1 MINKDQEFLEY
12 VVKAIVSEPSKVEID
27 RKVDGMGVLLTLK
40 VAPID
45 VSKIIGKKG
54 QIAKAIR
61 LLLKTVGYASRVRAN
76 LKIDA
81 PRIQKEEEQKENE

>member
-1 MINKDQEFLEY
+1 MIYKDQEFLEY
-12 VVKAIVSEPSKVEID
+12 VVKAIVSDPSKVEID

-40 VAPID
+40 VATED

-81 PRIQKEEEQKENE
+81 PRIEKEENTSVEE

>member
-1 MINKDQEFLEY
+1 MTYKDQEFLEY
-12 VVKAIVSEPSKVEID
+12 IVKSIVSEPENVEID
-27 RKVDGMGVLLTLK
+27 RIVDGMGVLLTLK
-40 VAPID
+40 VAPVD
-45 VSKIIGKKG
+45 VAKIIGKNG

-81 PRIQKEEEQKENE
+81 PRIDKIEE